1 MLVPRLIVNTL
12 PELKSRVVLLEALMS
27 VAAVSSKRVAFTV
40 PVKVGFALLAFDA
53 ISLMLEVMLT
63 VLAAIAP

>member
-1 MLVPRLIVNTL
+1 MGKPVILDPSPTKAVADIVSVEMIA
-12 PELKSRVVLLEALMS
+12 PELI
-27 VAAVSSKRVAFTV
+27 V